1 MKCKTWIAD
10 EYLIYIALCCLVAMG
25 HMWPVKHL
33 KCGCSELRCAIIA
46 KHTLAFEN
54 LA

>member
-1 MKCKTWIAD
+1 MFDLYSPVLPEK
-10 EYLIYIALCCLVAMG
+10 AMG

-33 KCGCSELRCAIIA
+33 KCGYSELRCAVIA